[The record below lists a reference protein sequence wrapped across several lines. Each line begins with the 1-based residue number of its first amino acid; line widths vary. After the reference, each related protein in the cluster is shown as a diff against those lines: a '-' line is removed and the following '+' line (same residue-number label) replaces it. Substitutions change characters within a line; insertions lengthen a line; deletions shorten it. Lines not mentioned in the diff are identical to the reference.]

1 MIEIQKLVK
10 NYNKVTAVNIPRLII
25 PDGESFG
32 LVGNNGAGK
41 TTLLSLLLDLIRPT
55 GGTILSN
62 GKPVMQSDHW
72 KEYTGAY
79 LDQHMLINFLTPEE
93 YFQFIAG
100 LNRLTR
106 SEYSEFLES
115 FREFFNNE
123 ILDQSK
129 YIRDFSQGNQKKIGI
144 AAAMIGKPE
153 VLILDEPFPHLDPTT
168 VIRLKEVLQNLRL
181 RKNVALIIS
190 SHDLNHVT
198 ELCDRIAVIEKG
210 FIVQDLLTSGDT
222 LQRLQKYFGLK
233 EDPMTE

>member
-1 MIEIQKLVK
+1 MIAIQDLVK
-10 NYNKVTAVNIPRLII
+10 NYGNVTAINIPRLII

-41 TTLLSLLLDLIRPT
+41 TTLLSLLLDLLRPT
-55 GGTILSN
+55 RGTILSK

-100 LNRLTR
+100 LNRLNQ
-106 SEYSEFLES
+106 SEYNEFLES

-123 ILDQSK
+123 ILDQNK

-144 AAAMIGKPE
+144 AAAMMGEPE

-168 VIRLKEVLQNLRL
+168 VIRLKKALQNLRS
-181 RKNVALIIS
+181 RKNVVLIIS
-190 SHDLNHVT
+190 SHDLNHIT
-198 ELCDRIAVIEKG
+198 ELCDRIVVIEKG
-210 FIVQDLLTSGDT
+210 AIVHDLLTNEDT
-222 LQRLQKYFGLK
+222 LQRLQTYFGFNK
-233 EDPMTE
+233 DSIMD

>member
-1 MIEIQKLVK
+1 MIEIQGLVK
-10 NYNKVTAVNIPRLII
+10 NFNNVTAVNIPRLII

-41 TTLLSLLLDLIRPT
+41 TTLLSLLLDLLRPIS
-55 GGTILSN
+55 GTVLSK
-62 GKPVMQSDHW
+62 GKAVMQSDHW

-100 LNRLTR
+100 LNRLNQ
-106 SEYSEFLES
+106 SQYNGFLES

-123 ILDQSK
+123 ILDQNK

-144 AAAMIGKPE
+144 AAAMMGEPE

-168 VIRLKEVLQNLRL
+168 VIRLKKALQNLRL
-181 RKNVALIIS
+181 RKNVVLIIS

-198 ELCDRIAVIEKG
+198 ELCDRTVVIEKG
-210 FIVQDLLTSGDT
+210 AIVHDLLTNDDT
-222 LQRLQKYFGLK
+222 LQILQKYFGFNK
-233 EDPMTE
+233 DSNMD

>member
-1 MIEIQKLVK
+1 MIEIQGLVK
-10 NYNKVTAVNIPRLII
+10 NFNNVTAVNIPRLII

-41 TTLLSLLLDLIRPT
+41 TTLLSLLLDLLRPT
-55 GGTILSN
+55 SGTVLSK
-62 GKPVMQSDHW
+62 GKAVMQSDHW

-100 LNRLTR
+100 LNRLNQ
-106 SEYSEFLES
+106 SQYNGFLES

-123 ILDQSK
+123 ILDQNK

-144 AAAMIGKPE
+144 AAAMMGEPE

-168 VIRLKEVLQNLRL
+168 VIRLKKALQNLRL
-181 RKNVALIIS
+181 RKNVVLIIS

-198 ELCDRIAVIEKG
+198 ELCDRTVVIEKG
-210 FIVQDLLTSGDT
+210 AIVHDLLTNDDT
-222 LQRLQKYFGLK
+222 LQILQKYFGFNK
-233 EDPMTE
+233 DSNMD